1 MKSLQIMSPDFEK
14 ISEIAQYESL
24 QITRSYYGTGSFSL
38 SVHPGAKNAEYI
50 TPDVIV
56 FFSGEPEKA
65 FLIEDVQQHSRTKM
79 TVKGCMLKGFAKRR
93 VCVPPL
99 SAEAREYQDFG
110 WDRFTGSAEA
120 AYLHFANNNLI
131 TPDDAARAI
140 PHLVAA
146 TNQDRGTSLP
156 WQARFDKLDT
166 LFQTIGETTG
176 MGWDISLDLENEQ
189 FIFSSWEG
197 TDRTQGNGLC
207 LISEENGNASDLT
220 YKAIYSGSASTAYV
234 GGAGEDEERFILSEG
249 GSVSGLSRREI
260 WAEAGSIE
268 DPDLLTLY
276 AKNKLTDTKSKITL
290 TANLIDSGACRYGRD
305 YDVGDLVFLRGRGV
319 QASTRITEIKET
331 YEGNQRSLSGVFGDR
346 PITVESILSRK
357 QNAAR

>member
-1 MKSLQIMSPDFEK
+1 MKSLQIMSQDFEK

-24 QITRSYYGTGSFSL
+24 QITRSYYGTGGFSL
-38 SVHPGAKNAEYI
+38 SIHPGAKNAEYL

-65 FLIEDVQQHSRTKM
+65 FLIEDIQQRSRTKL

-99 SAEAREYQDFG
+99 SAGAREYQDFG

-120 AYLHFANNNLI
+120 AYLHFGINNLI

-146 TNQDRGTSLP
+146 ENQERGDMLP

-166 LFQTIGETTG
+166 LLQTIGETTG
-176 MGWDISLDLENEQ
+176 IGWDVSLDLENAQ
-189 FIFSSWEG
+189 YVFGAWAGI
-197 TDRTQGNGLC
+197 DRTQGDSLC
-207 LISEENGNASDLT
+207 LISEENGNASDLI

-249 GSVSGLSRREI
+249 GEAAGLSRREI
-260 WAEAGSIE
+260 WVEAGSIE
-268 DPDLLTLY
+268 DPDLLALY
-276 AKNKLTDTKSKITL
+276 AQNKLTDTKSKITL

-305 YDVGDLVFLRGRGV
+305 YDVGDLVLLSGRSV
-319 QASTRITEIKET
+319 RASVRITEITET
-331 YEGNQRSLSGVFGDR
+331 YEGDLRSLSAVFGDR
-346 PITVESILSRK
+346 PVTVESILSRK